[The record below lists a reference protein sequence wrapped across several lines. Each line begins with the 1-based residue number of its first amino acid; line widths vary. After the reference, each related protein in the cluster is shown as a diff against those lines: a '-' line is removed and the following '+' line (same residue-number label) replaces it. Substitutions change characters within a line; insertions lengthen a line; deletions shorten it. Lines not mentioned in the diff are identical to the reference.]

1 MGEHWGNQF
10 FQEAVREFIPKMEL
24 NLAGALRQCNKP
36 PHTFQVLE
44 GTIFQAYLHQ
54 AGIRLF
60 VLSRELLPDAV
71 KIDVQGG
78 GSNIFVALYQVDPA
92 APWQELRVL
101 FYRVHQRIHLR
112 CRKPHQYCFVD
123 LCH

>member
-10 FQEAVREFIPKMEL
+10 LQEAVREFIPKMEL
-24 NLAGALRQCNKP
+24 NLAGALRQCNKA
-36 PHTFQVLE
+36 PHAFQVLE
-44 GTIFQAYLHQ
+44 RPIFQAYFHQ

-71 KIDVQGG
+71 KIDVQGSCG
-78 GSNIFVALYQVDPA
+78 GGLVALYQVNPT
-92 APWQELRVL
+92 APWQELRIL